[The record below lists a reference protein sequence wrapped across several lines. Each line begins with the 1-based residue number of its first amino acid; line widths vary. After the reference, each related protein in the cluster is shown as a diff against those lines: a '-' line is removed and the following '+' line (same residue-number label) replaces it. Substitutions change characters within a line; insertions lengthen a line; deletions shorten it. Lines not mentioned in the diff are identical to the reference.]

1 VPGAGN
7 PQAYNRY
14 SYVLNNP
21 LGYIDPSG
29 HKPCRSDYLCGRREQ
44 KRDQREKAREAAA
57 ETPSLPDWR
66 PNYFSGSYG
75 TVGGGIGSG
84 GSVYESGGGEGEAY
98 KVLFDPAMDNGLTFS
113 RKELIEMADKAE
125 RWQEFYTNTGTWI
138 ERGVGLGGSGVMLTI
153 GGATCYPSFG
163 LGCWMAGAA
172 TVEIMMMAH
181 EVGRIGGYHQA
192 ENLGK
197 INEYIEDLLID
208 DQRQQ
213 FTFHFKSDI
222 NHDLVLPGGTVLNSY
237 EFYTISVDGYSETT
251 SVDSRSA
258 IIKIFGVEP

>member
-1 VPGAGN
+1 MCAALGCGPSSFNGLFSPPATQPGGTGGARNDMCDTYSCSAG
-7 PQAYNRY
+7 
-14 SYVLNNP
+14 VFT
-21 LGYIDPSG
+21 SG
-29 HKPCRSDYLCGRREQ
+29 G
-44 KRDQREKAREAAA
+44 
-57 ETPSLPDWR
+57 
-66 PNYFSGSYG
+66 
-75 TVGGGIGSG
+75 GSG
-84 GSVYESGGGEGEAY
+84 GGDGTPPDDGV
-98 KVLFDPAMDNGLTFS
+98 TFS